1 MIEDSKSM
9 VIYGSGKARSL
20 LTKKVREALAKFDT
34 NKTFIDMA
42 LTVNEKGL
50 FLAMGY
56 EDDLMVLPLDKPF
69 NPQPTIQ
76 NKEDIE
82 KVLNLVDAFE
92 FRLEDR

>member
-1 MIEDSKSM
+1 
-9 VIYGSGKARSL
+9 
-20 LTKKVREALAKFDT
+20 
-34 NKTFIDMA
+34 MA

>member
-1 MIEDSKSM
+1 
-9 VIYGSGKARSL
+9 
-20 LTKKVREALAKFDT
+20 
-34 NKTFIDMA
+34 MA
-42 LTVNEKGL
+42 LTVNEKGF